1 MGLLAEKRIIMKAMV
16 ILSGGQDSTISLYW
30 AKSVK
35 IFDEVHA
42 ITFDY
47 GQKHSREIIAA
58 SKIAQMAGCASHS
71 VVNCFNLLKSTSPL
85 TNATIELEQ
94 YDSYERMDSIIGNR
108 IELTFVPMRNSLF
121 LTVASNHALSKNC
134 RTLVTG
140 VCQADNANYPDCTE
154 SFIALQKKTINAS
167 LGTNDF
173 EIYTPLMNLS
183 KRESIEMAIELDGCM
198 DALAYTHTS
207 YDNQYPPTGKD
218 HATILRAQGFLDAN
232 VPDPLIV
239 RAWREGLMGLPNTSN
254 YHEVT
259 K

>member
-1 MGLLAEKRIIMKAMV
+1 MKAMV

-30 AKSVK
+30 AKSLK
-35 IFDEVHA
+35 LFDEIHA

-47 GQKHSREIIAA
+47 GQKHSREIIASA
-58 SKIAQMAGCASHS
+58 TIAKMAGCASHS
-71 VVNCFNLLKSTSPL
+71 IVNCFNLLKSSSPL
-85 TNATIELEQ
+85 INASVELEQ
-94 YDSYERMDSIIGNR
+94 YDSYESMDNIIGNR
-108 IELTFVPMRNSLF
+108 IELTFVPMRNTLF
-121 LTVASNHALSKNC
+121 LTVATNHALAKDC

-154 SFIALQKKTINAS
+154 GFIALQKKSINAS
-167 LGTNDF
+167 LGINDF

-183 KRESIEMAIELDGCM
+183 KKDSIEMAMELDGCM
-198 DALAYTHTS
+198 NALAYTHTS

-218 HATILRAQGFLDAN
+218 HATILRAQGFLEAD

-239 RAWREGLMGLPNTSN
+239 RAWRDGLMDLPNTSN
-254 YHEVT
+254 YRGVT

>member
-1 MGLLAEKRIIMKAMV
+1 MKAMV

-35 IFDEVHA
+35 LFDEIHA

-47 GQKHSREIIAA
+47 GQKHSREILASATIA
-58 SKIAQMAGCASHS
+58 KMACCASHS
-71 VVNCFNLLKSTSPL
+71 IINCFNLLKSTSPL
-85 TNATIELEQ
+85 TNASVELEQ
-94 YDSYERMDSIIGNR
+94 YDSYENMESIIGNR
-108 IELTFVPMRNSLF
+108 TELTFVPMRNSLF
-121 LTVASNHALSKNC
+121 LTVATNHALAKNC
-134 RTLVTG
+134 KTLITG

-167 LGTNDF
+167 LGISDF

-183 KRESIEMAIELDGCM
+183 KAESIEMATGFKGCM
-198 DALAYTHTS
+198 NALAYTHTS

-218 HATILRAQGFLDAN
+218 HATILRAQGFLEAN
-232 VPDPLIV
+232 VADPLIV
-239 RAWREGLMGLPNTSN
+239 RAWREGLMELPNTPN